1 MCTCAFSSKLPAYEI
16 RGMCNHMF
24 HSSNVF
30 EQSVFE
36 QSASVIFC
44 HSVNRIFEGYT
55 HYEKN
60 NLLAPGI
67 EPFIFW
73 LGSSCQTVTFLTGI
87 CITITWPLLV
97 AITRDLKP
105 LVLSLA
111 TLPGPV
117 HTLES
122 MSNCFTHSSALPGP
136 PKIITFYQGNP
147 LTDVS
152 T

>member
-55 HYEKN
+55 HYVFHHHDTMVVVCAHDTN
-60 NLLAPGI
+60 WRLDGLVDISYTAGVVRQNDAR
-67 EPFIFW
+67 
-73 LGSSCQTVTFLTGI
+73 SDVAARFLT
-87 CITITWPLLV
+87 P
-97 AITRDLKP
+97 
-105 LVLSLA
+105 
-111 TLPGPV
+111 
-117 HTLES
+117 
-122 MSNCFTHSSALPGP
+122 
-136 PKIITFYQGNP
+136 
-147 LTDVS
+147 
-152 T
+152 